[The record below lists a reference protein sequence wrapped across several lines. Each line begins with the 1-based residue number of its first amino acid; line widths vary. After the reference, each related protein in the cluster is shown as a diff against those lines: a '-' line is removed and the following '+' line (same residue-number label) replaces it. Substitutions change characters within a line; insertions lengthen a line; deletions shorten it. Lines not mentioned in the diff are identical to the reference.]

1 MDSKRTLSIT
11 EARKRIF
18 EIVDEVQ
25 KPDTYYTLTE
35 KGRPKAV
42 ILSYEYFDDLLDDLE
57 IYSDPDLQKAIE
69 EAEKEIARGEVVSWD
84 ELKKELGWEPMT
96 ELAVRDKGKEQ
107 YQAKQKLH
115 SLKQKRNPRKHSP

>member
-1 MDSKRTLSIT
+1 MDPKKTIPIT

-18 EIVDEVQ
+18 EIIDEVQ

-57 IYSDPDLQKAIE
+57 IYSDPKLLKDIQ
-69 EAEKEIARGEVVSWD
+69 EAEQEYKKGEYVSWE
-84 ELKKELGWEPMT
+84 ELKKELGFDRHEA
-96 ELAVRDKGKEQ
+96 LAVHDKGKEK
-107 YQAKQKLH
+107 YQV
-115 SLKQKRNPRKHSP
+115 KRNVRKRKRGT